1 MVDRIFVP
9 LPGLTGLVTHSG
21 QLPLSGDDGQ
31 GRFNPGDRFSEAG
44 SRYHG
49 GVMSRIANIGFDR
62 ANPFRA
68 IVVTPSAVVY
78 YGDLSLTGIDRI
90 LGLKCKEPTWLAL
103 QGTSENWG
111 YPSTGVLLDGTAYL
125 GTEGNGIFQIN
136 SPS

>member
-90 LGLKCKEPTWLAL
+90 LGLKCKEPTWLACK
-103 QGTSENWG
+103 G
-111 YPSTGVLLDGTAYL
+111 PVRIGVIHQRACCWMERLTWDRRATV
-125 GTEGNGIFQIN
+125 F
-136 SPS
+136 SK